1 MSRSASNAVQ
11 VEVRQA
17 YRAETDELFRRRLRW
32 WIGVSIALSLPGT
45 ILELVLNVLGYTTLP
60 LSPQSARVWGM
71 LSRVTDG
78 NLSIVAYW
86 GASVMIFAAYC
97 WVWFWNQRR
106 APSSRRVTHM
116 VWAVLAASL
125 VAYMPVQFALRNEQG
140 FAFGL
145 LLAGPTAHFFAC
157 CFFPWAIRTAAVPML
172 WVIPFTLGVVGALK
186 PDFPLQAAR
195 AVWGTDAR
203 WVGFVVIGAA
213 SALCFVPGV
222 VVSSVRAAARAA
234 RFRMR
239 YLESRYVGVRNEL
252 VDVRGLHESIFPP
265 AFVEGPGYRLSY
277 VYRPQADLGGD
288 FLFVDQ
294 ARPDA
299 PLYAVLVDVTGHGVA
314 AAIVVARLHG
324 EIRRILS
331 ARPGLAPHELLN
343 DLNTYMLA
351 TTSGRSMYATAIAVQ
366 VTAETRGRVRVLYA
380 SAGHPPAFVLRTDGA
395 REPLASTA
403 FVLGVAPDLGT
414 EQLDRTLEPGDAL
427 LLYTDGL
434 IESRDRRAE
443 MPGIRGLEDLLRDRR
458 ADREPDKLPERLAE
472 WERRRRAGPVGDD
485 ILIAVLVAGMHHE
498 RAEPRA

>member
-1 MSRSASNAVQ
+1 MSQSASNAVQ

-17 YRAETDELFRRRLRW
+17 YRAETDALFRRRLKW
-32 WIGVSIALSLPGT
+32 WIGISIALSLPGT
-45 ILELVLNVLGYTTLP
+45 LAELVLNIMGWTTLP
-60 LSPQSARVWGM
+60 ISSQGDRVWGI
-71 LSRVTDG
+71 LSRVSDAPA
-78 NLSIVAYW
+78 SIVAYW
-86 GASVMIFAAYC
+86 GASLLIFTAYC
-97 WVWFWNQRR
+97 WVWFWNRRR
-106 APSSRRVTHM
+106 APSSRRVTWM
-116 VWAVLAASL
+116 VWFVLAMSL
-125 VAYMPVQFALRNEQG
+125 IAYLPVQFALRNEQG

-157 CFFPWAIRTAAVPML
+157 CFFPWAVRTAAVPML
-172 WVIPFTLGVVGALK
+172 WVIPLTLGVVVVLS
-186 PDFPLQAAR
+186 PDFAAK
-195 AVWGTDAR
+195 AADQVSGVEAR
-203 WVGFVVIGAA
+203 WVGYLVIGAV

-222 VVSSVRAAARAA
+222 VVSSVRAGARAA

-265 AFVEGPGYRLSY
+265 EFVEGPGYHLRY
-277 VYRPQADLGGD
+277 VYRPQAELGGD
-288 FLFVDQ
+288 FLFIDQ

-299 PLYAVLVDVTGHGVA
+299 PLHAVLVDVTGHGVA

-331 ARPGLAPHELLN
+331 ARPGIQPHQLLS

-366 VTAETRGRVRVLYA
+366 ITPEPRGLVRVLFA
-380 SAGHPPAFVLRTDGA
+380 SAGHPPAFVLRSDGT
-395 REPLASTA
+395 RETLASTA

-414 EQLDRTLEPGDAL
+414 EQLETMLRPGDAA

-434 IESRDRRAE
+434 IESRDRRSE
-443 MPGIRGLEDLLRDRR
+443 MPGVRGLEELLRDRR

-485 ILIAVLVAGMHHE
+485 ILIAVLVAGSRPAPHG
-498 RAEPRA
+498 A